1 MDTSRINEARAPDH
15 RRRAQVT
22 MARWKYKE
30 IIFAV
35 LHVQEMQNERRNDDG
50 SPVGPPDYEYT
61 LDVSYH
67 PCRLSV
73 LPSARPEVELCENAG
88 WTTSS

>member
-1 MDTSRINEARAPDH
+1 
-15 RRRAQVT
+15 

-67 PCRLSV
+67 PLDLGVPSCRGAFT
-73 LPSARPEVELCENAG
+73 PSTRLVSISP
-88 WTTSS
+88 

>member
-1 MDTSRINEARAPDH
+1 
-15 RRRAQVT
+15 

-67 PCRLSV
+67 PRRRGV
-73 LPSARPEVELCENAG
+73 FY
-88 WTTSS
+88 

>member
-1 MDTSRINEARAPDH
+1 
-15 RRRAQVT
+15 

-67 PCRLSV
+67 PRRLGV
-73 LPSARPEVELCENAG
+73 FVKAWPDVELWEHAG

>member
-1 MDTSRINEARAPDH
+1 MDTSRINEARVPEH
-15 RRRAQVT
+15 RGNTRNRRHTQVT

-35 LHVQEMQNERRNDDG
+35 LHVQEMQNERRNEDG

-67 PCRLSV
+67 PC
-73 LPSARPEVELCENAG
+73 
-88 WTTSS
+88 

>member
-1 MDTSRINEARAPDH
+1 MDTSRVDAAREPENRETPRN
-15 RRRAQVT
+15 RRHTQVT

-35 LHVQEMQNERRNDDG
+35 LHVQEMQNERRNEDG

-67 PCRLSV
+67 PC
-73 LPSARPEVELCENAG
+73 
-88 WTTSS
+88 